1 MSVDAERNLEQ
12 ARAKYKLSADKFD
25 TASSSIF
32 ALLDHNIPPL
42 ESILA
47 GLCGLQDAGSHQQ
60 ECSQF
65 LICALAKSVSACKE
79 TEKKVANLSTK
90 VADLEFLATYRDPRK
105 WLLLR
110 ASLIGMDW
118 AILADRLDSEEDQTM
133 QPHTNRLKASL
144 QCHVV
149 TIISDRCRAIT
160 EHT

>member
-1 MSVDAERNLEQ
+1 MSVDAERDLEQ
-12 ARAKYKLSADKFD
+12 ARVKYKLSADKFD

-32 ALLDHNIPPL
+32 ALLHQDIPPL
-42 ESILA
+42 DSILA

-65 LICALAKSVSACKE
+65 LICSLAKSVSPCKE

-90 VADLEFLATYRDPRK
+90 VADLEFLATYRDPIRK

-118 AILADRLDSEEDQTM
+118 AILADRLD
-133 QPHTNRLKASL
+133 
-144 QCHVV
+144 
-149 TIISDRCRAIT
+149 
-160 EHT
+160 